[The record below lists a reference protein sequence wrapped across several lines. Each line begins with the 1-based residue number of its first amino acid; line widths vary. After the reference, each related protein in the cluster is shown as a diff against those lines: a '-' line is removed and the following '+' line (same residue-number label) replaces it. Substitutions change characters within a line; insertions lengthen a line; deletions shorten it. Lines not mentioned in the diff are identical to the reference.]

1 MKKILSIV
9 IAFFAFMTINI
20 SYAGTTTTT
29 NTTTVDVTSI
39 QKRLNN
45 IAYVLVK
52 NNGLPSGIS
61 IKVID
66 NKEANAYSTIN
77 KEIYVYTGLLQY
89 ATTDEELAAVIA
101 HEMGHIINGH
111 CAKQTIVNSVIS
123 SVLGSVTADTTA
135 KAVGVAATEQLSE
148 SKMSRKDEFEADLT
162 AVDLLVA
169 AKYNPLS
176 LISVLN
182 KITGNYIDL
191 VSSHPSGEKRLM
203 NAYDYMAY
211 NYPSAIKNG
220 YSTESYN
227 NAMKIINLNLEERK
241 LSTRLTKKYQKTQE
255 KLKKEKIKRAKK
267 MLKSSNGWDNSF
279 MVLQMLSSD
288 NTSSK

>member
-1 MKKILSIV
+1 MKIKRRKYEKDFKYCHCI
-9 IAFFAFMTINI
+9 FCFYDNYI
-20 SYAGTTTTT
+20 SYAVTTTTT
-29 NTTTVDVTSI
+29 TTTTVDVTSI

-148 SKMSRKDEFEADLT
+148 STAFTYICFE
-162 AVDLLVA
+162 
-169 AKYNPLS
+169 
-176 LISVLN
+176 
-182 KITGNYIDL
+182 
-191 VSSHPSGEKRLM
+191 
-203 NAYDYMAY
+203 
-211 NYPSAIKNG
+211 
-220 YSTESYN
+220 
-227 NAMKIINLNLEERK
+227 
-241 LSTRLTKKYQKTQE
+241 
-255 KLKKEKIKRAKK
+255 
-267 MLKSSNGWDNSF
+267 
-279 MVLQMLSSD
+279 
-288 NTSSK
+288 

>member
-9 IAFFAFMTINI
+9 IAIFAFMTVNM
-20 SYAGTTTTT
+20 SYAATTTTTTTTTT
-29 NTTTVDVTSI
+29 NVTDI

-66 NKEANAYSTIN
+66 KDEANAYSTIN
-77 KEIYVYTGLLQY
+77 KEIYVYTGLLKY

-123 SVLGSVTADTTA
+123 SVLGNVSADTTA

-148 SKMSRKDEFEADLT
+148 TKMSRKDEFEADLT

-182 KITGNYIDL
+182 KISGNYIDI

-211 NYPSAIKNG
+211 NYPSAIKKG

-227 NAMKIINLNLEERK
+227 NAMKMINLNLEERK
-241 LSTRLTKKYQKTQE
+241 MSTRLTKKYEKTQE
-255 KLKKEKIKRAKK
+255 KLKKERIKRAKK
-267 MLKSSNGWDNSF
+267 MLKSNNGWDNSF
-279 MVLQMLSSD
+279 TLLQMLSSD
-288 NTSSK
+288 NSASN